1 MSTKTKFA
9 RKTISI
15 LLAVFMIL
23 GTAFV
28 GAVNVSAASSTIK
41 VRIAN
46 VRKLYS
52 DAKSLLDMVNS
63 FREDNGSDPLKMD
76 KNYLDKAMLRACEL
90 SLYASATT
98 PSGEY
103 GSSYASDSDDRT
115 EVFCID
121 MPSVSYAFSE
131 MKRNSEYD
139 LLYGK
144 YRSAGVGVVSVN
156 GRKFFSLLLSDKA
169 PLEAPASAYQQSGA
183 EAPQEVETL
192 LENISD
198 IRSAYGEGQG
208 VYCGSSIYAYVL
220 VRNKL
225 YNKQSVYLEPY
236 NATVSLSDEDVFE
249 YRDKKVYAKA
259 PGSCTMLI
267 SFSSNILAKVGL
279 KAVGKQFSEWRR

>member
-121 MPSVSYAFSE
+121 MPSVFFFFVE
-131 MKRNSEYD
+131 K
-139 LLYGK
+139 L
-144 YRSAGVGVVSVN
+144 GV
-156 GRKFFSLLLSDKA
+156 
-169 PLEAPASAYQQSGA
+169 
-183 EAPQEVETL
+183 
-192 LENISD
+192 
-198 IRSAYGEGQG
+198 
-208 VYCGSSIYAYVL
+208 
-220 VRNKL
+220 
-225 YNKQSVYLEPY
+225 
-236 NATVSLSDEDVFE
+236 
-249 YRDKKVYAKA
+249 
-259 PGSCTMLI
+259 
-267 SFSSNILAKVGL
+267 
-279 KAVGKQFSEWRR
+279 